1 MSSSNNN
8 KLNSNNKLNPKL
20 SLNEKLDL
28 ILKNQQTILDNEA
41 KILGEEEKILE
52 KEEEIKRLE
61 EEEMSNEQNYHSKE
75 EGSLESLLALQQ
87 KLQNESK
94 KSMRKITKKDFFK
107 GFIGAFIGVMSHFAF
122 LKAVSI
128 SEDLTF
134 TRATALFI
142 VAGIIII
149 TMLYFTGFKQIR
161 NKFVLNFIPL
171 RATILYG
178 VSIFTILFVNFLFG
192 QIYDYS
198 FFALYNLVAAN
209 IILAVIGAGTA
220 DLIGRVEED

>member
-1 MSSSNNN
+1 MESSNQLKSKSQNN
-8 KLNSNNKLNPKL
+8 KL
-20 SLNEKLDL
+20 SLNAKLDL
-28 ILKNQQTILDNEA
+28 ILKNQETILENEA
-41 KILGEEEKILE
+41 KILGEEEKILQ
-52 KEEEIKRLE
+52 KEEEIEQLE
-61 EEEMSNEQNYHSKE
+61 REEINNEKKYHTQE

-87 KLQNESK
+87 KLEVESK

-134 TRATALFI
+134 MRATALLI
-142 VAGIIII
+142 VAAIIII
-149 TMLYFTGFKQIR
+149 TMLYFTGFRQIR
-161 NKFVLNFIPL
+161 NKFVFNFIPL

-198 FFALYNLVAAN
+198 FMGLYNLVAAN